1 VLVADNPMT
10 ANNVALQL
18 KGVTKSFGGLRAVNA
33 LDLEIRPGEV
43 RGLIGPNGAGKTT
56 VINLISGI
64 YKPTTGRIIFKG
76 QDITGYTPHATS
88 QMGIRR
94 TFQQNAAFKDFTVLQ
109 NMIVAFHFNREV
121 NLWTLWERS
130 PIEAKSMKLLG
141 FLGLEAM
148 AYQAAK
154 NLSHGHLRIL
164 GLAMA
169 LALDAEILLLDE
181 PFSGMNK
188 KEVEAMSNA
197 ILTIVRD
204 SERLSVLL
212 VEHNVGVIMD
222 LCNVVTVL
230 DFGHKIA
237 EGPPEEITHDSA
249 VIKAYL
255 GGGEHAA

>member
-1 VLVADNPMT
+1 MATND
-10 ANNVALQL
+10 VALQL
-18 KGVTKSFGGLRAVNA
+18 LGLTKSFGGLRAVNA

-64 YKPTTGRIIFKG
+64 YKPTAGRILFKG
-76 QDITGYTPHATS
+76 KNITGHTPHAIS

-94 TFQQNAAFKDFTVLQ
+94 TFQHNAAFKDFTVLQ
-109 NMIVAFHFNREV
+109 NMIVAFHFNRET

-130 PIEAKSMKLLG
+130 PIEAKAMELLG

-148 AYQAAK
+148 AHQVAK

-188 KEVEAMSNA
+188 KEVESMSNA
-197 ILTIVRD
+197 ILTIVKG

-212 VEHNVGVIMD
+212 VEHNVAAVMN
-222 LCNVVTVL
+222 LCKVVTVL
-230 DFGHKIA
+230 DFGNKIA
-237 EGPPEEITHDSA
+237 EGPPEEIKHDSA

>member
-1 VLVADNPMT
+1 MATKD
-10 ANNVALQL
+10 VALQL
-18 KGVTKSFGGLRAVNA
+18 RGVTKWFGGLRAVNA

-64 YKPTTGRIIFKG
+64 YKPTAGRVIFKG
-76 QDITGYTPHATS
+76 QDITGHTPHATS

-109 NMIVAFHFNREV
+109 NMIVAFHFNRGV

-130 PIEAKSMKLLG
+130 PIEAEAMKLLQR
-141 FLGLEAM
+141 LGLEAM

-188 KEVEAMSNA
+188 KEVEAMSAA
-197 ILTIVRD
+197 ILTTAKG
-204 SERLSVLL
+204 SEKLSVLL
-212 VEHNVGVIMD
+212 IEHNVAVVMN

-230 DFGHKIA
+230 DFGTKIA
-237 EGPPEEITHDSA
+237 EGPPEEIRHDSA

>member
-1 VLVADNPMT
+1 MATNDVV
-10 ANNVALQL
+10 LQL
-18 KGVTKSFGGLRAVNA
+18 RGVTKSFGGLRAVNA
-33 LDLEIRPGEV
+33 LDLEIGPGEV

-64 YKPTTGRIIFKG
+64 YKPTAGRILFKAKN
-76 QDITGYTPHATS
+76 ITGHTPHAIS
-88 QMGIRR
+88 KMGIRR
-94 TFQQNAAFKDFTVLQ
+94 TFQHNAAFKDFTVLQ
-109 NMIVAFHFNREV
+109 NMIVAFHFNREA

-130 PIEAKSMKLLG
+130 PIEAKAMELLG

-148 AYQAAK
+148 AYQVAK

-188 KEVEAMSNA
+188 KEVESMSNA
-197 ILTIVRD
+197 ILTIVKG

-212 VEHNVGVIMD
+212 VEHNVAAVMN
-222 LCNVVTVL
+222 LCKVVTVL
-230 DFGHKIA
+230 DFGSKIA
-237 EGPPEEITHDSA
+237 EGPPEEIKHDSA

>member
-1 VLVADNPMT
+1 MAAKD
-10 ANNVALQL
+10 VALHL
-18 KGVTKSFGGLRAVNA
+18 RGVAKSFGGLRAVNA

-64 YKPTTGRIIFKG
+64 YKPTAGRVVFKG
-76 QDITGYTPHATS
+76 QDITGHTPHAIS

-94 TFQQNAAFKDFTVLQ
+94 TFQHNAVFKNFTVLQ
-109 NMIVAFHFNREV
+109 NVIVAFHSNREV

-130 PIEAKSMKLLG
+130 PIEAEAMKLLQ
-141 FLGLEAM
+141 FLGLEST
-148 AYQAAK
+148 AYQVAN
-154 NLSHGHLRIL
+154 NLPHGHLRIL

-169 LALDAEILLLDE
+169 LALDAEVLLLDE

-188 KEVEAMSNA
+188 KEVEAMSTA
-197 ILTIVRD
+197 ILTIAKG

-212 VEHNVGVIMD
+212 VEHNVAAVMD
-222 LCNVVTVL
+222 LCKVVTVL
-230 DFGHKIA
+230 DFGSKIA
-237 EGPPEEITHDSA
+237 EGPPEEIRHDSG

-255 GGGEHAA
+255 GGGAHAT

>member
-1 VLVADNPMT
+1 MATKD
-10 ANNVALQL
+10 VALQL
-18 KGVTKSFGGLRAVNA
+18 RGVTKWFGGLRAVNA

-64 YKPTTGRIIFKG
+64 YKPTAGRVIFKG
-76 QDITGYTPHATS
+76 QDITGHKPHVTS

-109 NMIVAFHFNREV
+109 NMIVAFHFNRGV

-130 PIEAKSMKLLG
+130 PIEAEAMKLLQR
-141 FLGLEAM
+141 LGLEDM

-188 KEVEAMSNA
+188 KEVEAMSAA
-197 ILTIVRD
+197 ILTTAKG

-212 VEHNVGVIMD
+212 IEHNVAVVMN
-222 LCNVVTVL
+222 LCNLVTVL
-230 DFGHKIA
+230 DFGRKIA
-237 EGPPEEITHDSA
+237 EGPPEEIRHDSA

>member
-1 VLVADNPMT
+1 MATKDF
-10 ANNVALQL
+10 ALQL
-18 KGVTKSFGGLRAVNA
+18 LGVTKWFGGLRAVNT

-64 YKPTTGRIIFKG
+64 YKPTAGRVIFKG
-76 QDITGYTPHATS
+76 QDITGHTPHAIS

-94 TFQQNAAFKDFTVLQ
+94 TFQHNAAFKDFTVLQ
-109 NMIVAFHFNREV
+109 NMIVAFHFNREAS
-121 NLWTLWERS
+121 LWTLWERS
-130 PIEAKSMKLLG
+130 PIEAKAMKLLQR
-141 FLGLEAM
+141 LGLEAM

-164 GLAMA
+164 GLGMA

-188 KEVEAMSNA
+188 KEVEAMSAA
-197 ILTIVRD
+197 ILTTTKG

-212 VEHNVGVIMD
+212 VEHNVGVVMD